1 MSLRGVFQPPGD
13 KSISH
18 RTALFSLL
26 AQGRARVENF
36 SPCAD
41 VRSSLDAALALGAQA
56 DLDGEDLVISGCRGR
71 LKPAAH
77 INCGNSG
84 TTLRLL
90 MGILAGGAGDYLLD
104 GDASLRKRPM
114 ERVAAPLRQMGAEV
128 QCAYG
133 TCPVHIRGGRLHGID
148 FELPV
153 ASAQLKSAVLLAGIQ
168 ADGQTL
174 VRERVTSRDH
184 TERMLRL
191 MGGTISKTGDAW
203 LVQRSS
209 LTLPDLFRVPGDA
222 SSAAF
227 FLCAGAIIPDS
238 DVTAEGVL
246 LNPTRSGFLEVLA
259 RMGARVE
266 IERQGDEPEP
276 WGRVRVRYSPNLIG
290 CRIKA
295 EEIPSLVDEVPILAL
310 VATQAHGTTIFEQVG
325 ELRVKESDRL
335 AAIASQLTAMG
346 ANIVAE
352 KETLSVEGPTR
363 LNAPSHLD
371 AFGDH
376 RIAMTLRVAGLLE
389 DAWPII
395 DSEDSIA
402 ISYPGFHDTLAELR
416 R

>member
-1 MSLRGVFQPPGD
+1 
-13 KSISH
+13 
-18 RTALFSLL
+18 
-26 AQGRARVENF
+26 
-36 SPCAD
+36 
-41 VRSSLDAALALGAQA
+41 
-56 DLDGEDLVISGCRGR
+56 
-71 LKPAAH
+71 
-77 INCGNSG
+77 
-84 TTLRLL
+84 
-90 MGILAGGAGDYLLD
+90 MGILAGGEGDYVLD

-128 QCAYG
+128 RCEHGA
-133 TCPVHIRGGRLHGID
+133 CPVRIKGGKLHGID

-168 ADGQTL
+168 AEGRTL
-174 VRERVTSRDH
+174 VRERMMSRDH
-184 TERMLRL
+184 TERLLRL
-191 MGGTISKTGDAW
+191 MGASVSRTGDAW

-227 FLCAGAIIPDS
+227 FLCAAAIIPDS
-238 DVTAEGVL
+238 DVTAEGIL
-246 LNPTRSGFLEVLA
+246 LNPTRSGFLEVLT

-266 IERQGDEPEP
+266 IERQGDDPEP
-276 WGRVRVRYSPNLIG
+276 WGLVQVRFSPGLIG
-290 CRIKA
+290 CRIRA

-346 ANIVAE
+346 ANIIAE
-352 KETLSVEGPTR
+352 RETLSVEGPTP
-363 LNAPSHLD
+363 LKAPSRLD

-376 RIAMTLRVAGLLE
+376 RIAMTLRVAGLLA

-402 ISYPGFHDTLAELR
+402 ISYPSFHHALAELR

>member
-1 MSLRGVFQPPGD
+1 VSLRGVFQPPGD

-26 AQGRARVENF
+26 AKGRARVENF

-41 VRSSLDAALALGAQA
+41 VRSSLDAALALGAEA
-56 DLDGEDLVISGCRGR
+56 DLNGDSLVITGSYGR
-71 LKPAAH
+71 LRPAAH
-77 INCGNSG
+77 IDCGNSG

-90 MGILAGGAGDYLLD
+90 MGILAGGEGDYLLD

-114 ERVAAPLRQMGAEV
+114 ERVAAPLRRMGAKA
-128 QCAYG
+128 QCEHGA
-133 TCPVHIRGGRLHGID
+133 CPVRVRGTKLHGID

-168 ADGQTL
+168 ADGQTR
-174 VRERVTSRDH
+174 VRERVASRDH
-184 TERMLRL
+184 TERLLRI
-191 MGGTISKTGDAW
+191 MRAFISKTGAAW

-227 FLCAGAIIPDS
+227 FLCAAAIIPDS

-246 LNPTRSGFLEVLA
+246 LNPTRSGHLDTLIK
-259 RMGARVE
+259 MGARVE

-276 WGRVRVRYSPNLIG
+276 WGRVRVRFSPGLTG
-290 CRIKA
+290 RRIRA
-295 EEIPSLVDEVPILAL
+295 EEIPSLVDEAPILAL
-310 VATQAHGTTIFEQVG
+310 VATQAHGTTVFEQVG
-325 ELRVKESDRL
+325 ELRLKESDRL

-346 ANIVAE
+346 ANVGAE
-352 KETLSVEGPTR
+352 EETLAIEGPAK
-363 LNAPSHLD
+363 LKVPSRLD

-376 RIAMTLRVAGLLE
+376 RIAMTLRLAGLLA
-389 DAWPII
+389 DAWPVIVG
-395 DSEDSIA
+395 EDSIA
-402 ISYPGFHDTLAELR
+402 ISYPRFHETLAELR
-416 R
+416 T